1 MEVYKV
7 MTSLKS
13 RTIVMCFLCLAFLS
27 SCASQRDAPINQW
40 FKMDYIVD
48 GRVDIQFIIPPAKA
62 GAELSEP
69 QFIST
74 VPEPGQSML
83 FASYDPGSWGNRGL
97 LLTRITSTII
107 RIEREFD
114 DEPAP
119 SLDYIR
125 NDIYLSRDDAKK
137 KFDIMGEVY
146 FDNYSWLRV
155 NLISGYRRGISYS
168 TLIGDDY
175 VLILTMSM
183 YGEESDKTNLFRT
196 RHETLKKVINSVKI
210 STG

>member
-1 MEVYKV
+1 
-7 MTSLKS
+7 
-13 RTIVMCFLCLAFLS
+13 MCLVCLAFLS
-27 SCASQRDAPINQW
+27 CCASRRDAPIDQW
-40 FKMDYIVD
+40 FEMDFIVD
-48 GRVDIQFIIPPAKA
+48 GRADIQFIVPPAKA
-62 GAELSEP
+62 GGELFEP

-74 VPEPGQSML
+74 VPDPVQSML
-83 FASYDPGSWGNRGL
+83 YASYDPGSWDNRGL
-97 LLTRITSTII
+97 LLTSITSTIF
-107 RIEREFD
+107 RIEPKLN
-114 DEPAP
+114 DESTP
-119 SLDYIR
+119 SLDYIK
-125 NDIYLSRDDAKK
+125 NYIYLSRADAKK
-137 KFDIMGEVY
+137 EFDIVGQVI

-183 YGEESDKTNLFRT
+183 YGEESDKTSLFQA

>member
-1 MEVYKV
+1 MI
-7 MTSLKS
+7 SLKS

-27 SCASQRDAPINQW
+27 CCASQRDAPINQW
-40 FKMDYIVD
+40 LKMDYIVD
-48 GRVDIQFIIPPAKA
+48 GRVDIQFIVPPAKA
-62 GAELSEP
+62 GEELFEP

-74 VPEPGQSML
+74 VPDPIQSIL

-107 RIEREFD
+107 RIEREFN
-114 DEPAP
+114 DEPTP
-119 SLDYIR
+119 SLDYIK
-125 NDIYLSRDDAKK
+125 NDIYLARDDAKK
-137 KFDIMGEVY
+137 KFDIVGEVK

-155 NLISGYRRGISYS
+155 NLIGGYRRGISYS
-168 TLIGDDY
+168 TLVGDDF
-175 VLILTMSM
+175 VLILSLSV
-183 YGEESDKTNLFRT
+183 YGEESDKTSLFRT